1 MTKPDKN
8 TIFLSRLK
16 TSSLSSQNNNKPFIN
31 LDIFLESKQWFL
43 KANLSQN
50 EVPIHLLL
58 AKKSLLKIICQKKKG

>member
-8 TIFLSRLK
+8 TIFLIRLK
-16 TSSLSSQNNNKPFIN
+16 ASSLSSQNNNKPFIN

-50 EVPIHLLL
+50 EVPIHPLL